1 MFDAPLNRRHFL
13 KGSSGAL
20 LGTLLFTSGPIA
32 LVAPSLT
39 WALDLHHLDSALAL
53 RLMAVV
59 KRLYPHDDMEDA
71 VYAFAVQALD
81 RQAGQD
87 PALGGLLRDGLDALD
102 RDAGGDWSSRSEAEQ
117 EALLRAIQH
126 TAFFRQV
133 RAQASRAL
141 YSNELAYRHF
151 GYEGA
156 SFGKG
161 GYLMRGFNDL
171 RWLPAAPAD
180 ASPSAT

>member
-1 MFDAPLNRRHFL
+1 MFDATLNRRHFL

-59 KRLYPHDDMEDA
+59 KRLYPHDGMEDA

-87 PALGGLLRDGLDALD
+87 SALGGLLRDGLDALD
-102 RDAGGDWSSRSEAEQ
+102 RDAGETGPRAARPSRRRSCAPSSTRRSSGRYVPRRHGRCTATSWPT
-117 EALLRAIQH
+117 ATSATRA
-126 TAFFRQV
+126 
-133 RAQASRAL
+133 
-141 YSNELAYRHF
+141 
-151 GYEGA
+151 
-156 SFGKG
+156 
-161 GYLMRGFNDL
+161 
-171 RWLPAAPAD
+171 P
-180 ASPSAT
+180 PSARAAT